1 MPTPTVINKFRYSD
15 VINRR
20 YWDQNYFFTEM
31 NVNPA
36 NVLLG
41 GGAAAGADAE
51 TDVMID
57 SFNTFEYY
65 NIAGNA
71 NIGPQLD
78 GSFGLNLASLSASC
92 ARSAASVAAVA
103 NAVAWAACSIAAFAA
118 DSASTTRSLVSSIC
132 VTVTPPTLI
141 IVMPPVSAANR

>member
-51 TDVMID
+51 TDVMVD

-78 GSFGLNLASLSASC
+78 GSFGLNLA
-92 ARSAASVAAVA
+92 
-103 NAVAWAACSIAAFAA
+103 A
-118 DSASTTRSLVSSIC
+118 DATEGNGVEYNTGTTPQNPYSFLIDTITC
-132 VTVTPPTLI
+132 TLD
-141 IVMPPVSAANR
+141 P